1 MSQIKYLNH
10 NHSNIS
16 AEKKLNNVCG
26 SCVDG
31 KTKFTQSESKII
43 AQNIRPNFSASIKWR
58 SISMK
63 KMEQNEDSRSLPEV
77 VIHTVLISQALVLSQ
92 LGNSLF
98 CLALYRNIRRRT
110 ITNMYLLSLAMA
122 DVMMA
127 IFVFPSLLVA
137 SGLSRWSFSQSFC
150 QFTGLLTTFWAEFS
164 LCILAITAINR
175 YFCVMKLQR
184 YASLFTKKNPS
195 YWYFRFGL
203 SYVFL
208 TLYYISSFTSSTND
222 DQKTCTVE

>member
-1 MSQIKYLNH
+1 MSQIKYSNH
-10 NHSNIS
+10 NHSNIN
-16 AEKKLNNVCG
+16 AEKKLDNVCG

-31 KTKFTQSESKII
+31 KT
-43 AQNIRPNFSASIKWR
+43 IRPNFPASIKWR

-63 KMEQNEDSRSLPEV
+63 QMEQNEDSRSLPEV
-77 VIHTVLISQALVLSQ
+77 VIHTVLISQALILSL

-98 CLALYRNIRRRT
+98 CLALYRNIRQRT

-122 DVMMA
+122 DLMMA

-175 YFCVMKLQR
+175 YFCVMKPQR

-195 YWYFRFGL
+195 Y
-203 SYVFL
+203 
-208 TLYYISSFTSSTND
+208 
-222 DQKTCTVE
+222 

>member
-1 MSQIKYLNH
+1 MD
-10 NHSNIS
+10 
-16 AEKKLNNVCG
+16 NVCG

-43 AQNIRPNFSASIKWR
+43 AQNIRPNFPASIKWR
-58 SISMK
+58 PISMK

-77 VIHTVLISQALVLSQ
+77 VIYTVLISQALILSL

-98 CLALYRNIRRRT
+98 CLALYRNIRQRT
-110 ITNMYLLSLAMA
+110 ITNMYLLSLAMT
-122 DVMMA
+122 DLMMA

-175 YFCVMKLQR
+175 YFCVMKPQR
-184 YASLFTKKNPS
+184 YASLFTKKIHLTS
-195 YWYFRFGL
+195 TDIFGL
-203 SYVFL
+203 DFPMC
-208 TLYYISSFTSSTND
+208 F
-222 DQKTCTVE
+222 